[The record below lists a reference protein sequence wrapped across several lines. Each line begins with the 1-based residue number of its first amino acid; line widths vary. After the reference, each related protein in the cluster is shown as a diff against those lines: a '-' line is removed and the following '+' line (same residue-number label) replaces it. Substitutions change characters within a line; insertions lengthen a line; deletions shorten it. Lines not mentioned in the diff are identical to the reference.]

1 MINNFSL
8 NIYNEVY
15 KNTQMGINALS
26 DMLPQ
31 TKNEDLKSHLTS
43 TNEEYQKYN
52 KKVLDIL
59 EKENLKPK
67 ELGAFNKFI
76 ANTNIKINT
85 LIDNSSSHISEMLI
99 SGTTMGIIDLEKAL
113 NENEDADNL
122 SVDIAQSLIQIEQK
136 SIDEMKKYL

>member
-59 EKENLKPK
+59 QKENLKPK